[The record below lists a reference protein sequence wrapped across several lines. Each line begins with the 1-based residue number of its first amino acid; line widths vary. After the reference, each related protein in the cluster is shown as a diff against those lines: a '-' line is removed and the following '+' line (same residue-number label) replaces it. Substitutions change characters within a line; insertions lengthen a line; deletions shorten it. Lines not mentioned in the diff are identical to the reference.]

1 MTRPRRLLETMGL
14 SMRIYLVV
22 FIVMAILMLIAAGG
36 LVMHMLA
43 ATT

>member
-1 MTRPRRLLETMGL
+1 MTHQRRRLEAMGL